1 MTVVYITSDWHLGHR
16 NVAKWRESYTYP
28 PLHPDLH
35 DEFILEQYRK
45 TVTKRDIV
53 WFLGDIIMDPK
64 YLEVVKELP
73 GRKHIVLGN
82 HDTKPDSL
90 ARGITARDLVE
101 VFENVVGLVKYKDVW
116 LSHAPVHTTELRGK
130 VNLHG
135 HTHINVI
142 QDQKDGEVIDDPRYI
157 NCCVEHTHFA
167 PMSFQK
173 LRPRINKGKEYATT
187 LVD

>member
-1 MTVVYITSDWHLGHR
+1 MTVVYLTADWHLGHR
-16 NVAKWRESYTYP
+16 NVAKWRESFTDP

-53 WFLGDIIMDPK
+53 WFLGDIIMHSK
-64 YLEVVKELP
+64 YLDVVKELP

-90 ARGITARDLVE
+90 ANGITARALSD
-101 VFENVVGLVKYKDVW
+101 VFDHVCGLVKYKDVW
-116 LSHAPVHTTELRGK
+116 LSHAPIHPQELRGK

-142 QDQKDGEVIDDPRYI
+142 DDPRYI
-157 NCCVEHTHFA
+157 NCCVEYTNFA

-173 LRPRINKGKEYATT
+173 LRDRIDKGKEYAANMA
-187 LVD
+187 D